1 MGGWTTIRTWFWRS
15 GLGPGPSG
23 GTGLTR
29 PKGLAGPAMR
39 KAKKTPTAI
48 IVPRA
53 SSGLVGG
60 SFRWARAKAKT

>member
-1 MGGWTTIRTWFWRS
+1 
-15 GLGPGPSG
+15 
-23 GTGLTR
+23 
-29 PKGLAGPAMR
+29 MR